1 MRKMIVVAVREYQA
15 AVKSKAFIVSLVA
28 MPIIW
33 GGGIAV
39 QMALHNKV
47 DTKDKRIAVL
57 DYTNQLYDAVAVA
70 AQARNEKEIY
80 EGEGGSGKQVKPRFL
95 VQRVEPTS
103 DDPAQVRLA
112 LSERVR
118 KDDGGDILAFVIIGP
133 EVIKPGAD
141 PARATIDYHS
151 NSPTYDDIQHWIDG
165 PLNERVQL
173 LRLQAANLDAKVVE
187 AATKKIPVANLG
199 LVSRDEA
206 GNITKAEQTNEIA
219 NIFVPMGLMMLM
231 LMVVMVG
238 ASPLVQSV
246 LEEKTLRIAEVLL
259 GSVPPFQIMM
269 GKLLGMVGVSLTI
282 VTVYMVGAFY
292 AIHQAGYGSFFP
304 AHVIWWFVVFQA
316 LAVLM
321 YGSVFIAAGAAVS
334 DMKEA
339 QSLITPIMVLAVAP
353 MFVWINV
360 VKEPSSS
367 FALAM
372 SLIPP
377 ATPMLMIIRQA
388 VPPGIPMWQPALGIL
403 LVLLTTIACV
413 FAAGRIFRVGILMQG
428 KGAKIGE
435 MMRWV
440 LRG

>member
-1 MRKMIVVAVREYQA
+1 MRKMIVVTVREYQA
-15 AVKSKAFIVSLVA
+15 AVKSKAFIVSLIA
-28 MPIIW
+28 LPIIW
-33 GGGIAV
+33 GGGIVIQVA
-39 QMALHNKV
+39 MRNKV
-47 DTKDKRIAVL
+47 DTKDKHIAVL
-57 DYTNQLYDAVAVA
+57 DYTNQLYDSVA
-70 AQARNEKEIY
+70 AAANERNSKEIF
-80 EGEGGSGKQVKPRFL
+80 EGEGELRKQVKPRFVL
-95 VQRVEPTS
+95 EKAEATFA
-103 DDPAQVRLA
+103 DAAKTRLA

-118 KDDGGDILAFVIIGP
+118 RDEIMAFVIIGP
-133 EVIKPGAD
+133 DVLKPGDD
-141 PARATIDYHS
+141 PALASIDYHS
-151 NSPTYDDIQHWIDG
+151 NSPTYDDIQNWVSG
-165 PLNERVQL
+165 PLNAEIQQ
-173 LRLQAANLDAKVVE
+173 LRLREAKLDADVVA
-187 AATKKIPVANLG
+187 AATKRIHVGNMG
-199 LVSRDEA
+199 LVSKDEA

-219 NIFVPMGLMMLM
+219 NIFMPMGLMMLM

-259 GSVPPFQIMM
+259 GSVPPFQLMM

-282 VTVYMVGAFY
+282 VTVYLVGAFY

-304 AHVIWWFVVFQA
+304 AHVIWWFVLFQA

-321 YGSVFIAAGAAVS
+321 YGSLFIAAGAAVS

-339 QSLITPIMVLAVAP
+339 QSLITPIMVIAVSP
-353 MFVWINV
+353 MFVWLNV

-388 VPPGIPMWQPALGIL
+388 VPPGIPLWQPALGIA

-428 KGAKIGE
+428 KGAKVGE

-440 LRG
+440 FRG